1 MRINTAI
8 TPLAA
13 AACLLALTAGSAA
26 QAQNAGLGGPA
37 IPGVC
42 MLSRE
47 AVLAN
52 SKVAVYATDRIKQLT
67 AEAQAELDAERKPV
81 DGEIAALRAQ
91 ASKMTADQIRTQE
104 NALGAKLA
112 PIQAKANLRRR
123 EIEKTR
129 ADTLATISAQAQPL
143 IAAVYTQK
151 GCGLL
156 LDRNTLLGG
165 NFANDLTA
173 AVVAALDAK
182 LTSIPIQRATLPP
195 TAAPAQ

>member
-1 MRINTAI
+1 
-8 TPLAA
+8 
-13 AACLLALTAGSAA
+13 
-26 QAQNAGLGGPA
+26 
-37 IPGVC
+37 

-91 ASKMTADQIRTQE
+91 AAKMTADQIRAQE
-104 NALGAKLA
+104 NALSAKLA

-129 ADTLATISAQAQPL
+129 ADTLAAISAQAQPL

-165 NFANDLTA
+165 NFGNDLTA

-195 TAAPAQ
+195 AAAPAQ